1 MSLET
6 IEVTARFDEHG
17 TITPIHFNWKG
28 GVYRVESTGRRW
40 LDEAGQH
47 ILVMVTNGHIYELT
61 FNSEDGHWYI
71 GQSGPT
77 RMVV

>member
-1 MSLET
+1 MSLEP

-17 TITPIHFNWKG
+17 TITPIHFNWNG
-28 GVYRVESTGRRW
+28 GAYRVESTGRRW

-61 FNSEDGHWYI
+61 FDRGGGRWFI
-71 GQSGPT
+71 GQAGPQ